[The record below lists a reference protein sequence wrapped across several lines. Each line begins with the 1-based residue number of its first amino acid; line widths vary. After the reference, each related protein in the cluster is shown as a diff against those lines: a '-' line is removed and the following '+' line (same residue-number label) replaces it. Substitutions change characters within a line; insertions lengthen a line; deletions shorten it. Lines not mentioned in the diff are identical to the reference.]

1 MKKVIKLKESDIHQ
15 MVNKVIREQS
25 ESSEDNRYWLNA
37 LARELER
44 FHPELKNLEFRNVRV
59 AVEYIFDDGKF
70 NTDHMKRV
78 CEKAPTFCKVFPA
91 PEVME
96 ILLIQ

>member
-1 MKKVIKLKESDIHQ
+1 MKKVIRLKESHINR

-37 LARELER
+37 LSRELER
-44 FHPELKNLEFRNVRV
+44 FHPELKNLEFRNVDT
-59 AVEYIFDDGKF
+59 VEYIFEDGKF

-91 PEVME
+91 PEVMQ
-96 ILLIQ
+96 ILLSP